1 MQYGKLLLNKVIEA
15 DDIKALTRHN
25 ITEADMPSDVDRNTL
40 RFITEYAEDNG
51 GKSPSYATVAAEV
64 EGFEYVPEVSD
75 SFKWL
80 TAQIKDH
87 AAKLAVVEWFESGDF
102 SRKLNEMGGR
112 EFVENELPKMLE
124 SVKLRTSVRDK
135 VGTDVKTDGEK
146 FLEEYDRR
154 KEGKSFRLWKSRF
167 SSIGEY
173 ISSNLYVV
181 YGKSGRGKSVITLIE
196 GVAAAQQGA
205 NVLLWS
211 LEMGWFEV
219 LVRIYVALS
228 GKAGVTTAEVHGE
241 HMTAGFDSTDMRLGR
256 LSEDFERAFRIFVS
270 TMNEHIE
277 GNITVRAVDDED
289 FTDRS
294 LRALEADMDEIN
306 ADFVIID
313 PFYFLDYEKNTSKT
327 SGGDAANTSM
337 ELRRLAGLSSA
348 VIIAITQADETKEDR
363 DEEGTR
369 ELAMPNREDVL
380 KTKQLMQDAA
390 MLIGVDTDYK
400 QGRGLVGVNK
410 GRDGNEGNLSEILYI
425 PQVGITEEITIGSE
439 AMTGFN
445 F

>member
-1 MQYGKLLLNKVIEA
+1 MQYGKLLLNKVI
-15 DDIKALTRHN
+15 DDNDVMAITRHN
-25 ITEADMPSDVDRNTL
+25 ITESDMPSDVDRNTL

-51 GKSPSYATVAAEV
+51 GKAPSYATVAAEV

-181 YGKSGRGKSVITLIE
+181 YGKSGRGKSVIALID
-196 GVAAAQQGA
+196 GIAAAQQGA
-205 NVLLWS
+205 NVLLWAM
-211 LEMGWFEV
+211 EMGWFEV
-219 LVRIYVALS
+219 LVRIYVFIS
-228 GKAGVTTAEVHGE
+228 GKAGVTTAEILGE

-256 LSEDFERAFRIFVS
+256 LSEDFEEAFRIFVA
-270 TMNEHIE
+270 TMNEHLE

-289 FTDRS
+289 FNDRS
-294 LRALEADMDEIN
+294 LKALESDMEETN

-313 PFYFLDYEKNTSKT
+313 PFYFLDFEKNTSRT
-327 SGGDAANTSM
+327 PGGDAANTSSK
-337 ELRRLAGLSSA
+337 LRAMIGRKSA
-348 VIIAITQADETKEDR
+348 VAIAITQADETKEDV
-363 DEEGTR
+363 DEEGNR
-369 ELAMPNREDVL
+369 ELAIPNREDVL
-380 KTKQLMQDAA
+380 KTKQLMQDAYQ
-390 MLIGVDTDYK
+390 LIGIDTDYK

-410 GRDGNEGNLSEILYI
+410 GRDGGEGDTSEILYI
-425 PQVGITEEITIGSE
+425 PQVGIVKEPVKDIS
-439 AMTGFN
+439 GFN